1 MSALPAPLQAALRG
15 VCPAPTDADRIQFL
29 EAECHRLRTRAE
41 ADMRPAVLR
50 EPFEYEVCTKPA
62 VISWGPSG
70 CEAEYTTRTAS
81 DENVL
86 KAIDWLIDK
95 YMHELEAKVDE
106 LERQA

>member
-1 MSALPAPLQAALRG
+1 MNALPAPLQTALRG

-29 EAECHRLRTRAE
+29 EAECRRLRTRAE

-50 EPFEYEVCTKPA
+50 EPFEYEVCTKPP

-70 CEAEYTTRTAS
+70 CQAEYATRTAS

-95 YMHELEAKVDE
+95 YARELEHKVAE
-106 LERQA
+106 LEKQP